1 MPAAIRKP
9 KQSLTTEND
18 LETGEP
24 DPVLDMPAERRAIS
38 GSIWMFVISSVFYFL
53 PVANGIVAG
62 LIGGF
67 KIGNTRMALT
77 AAAGVL
83 LFTTAVSWM
92 LFTMMPIPLMG
103 GISNQIQIAIL
114 IALSDA
120 GLFIG
125 AGVGGTIA
133 QNRIDRL
140 NRA

>member
-1 MPAAIRKP
+1 MPATIRKP
-9 KQSLTTEND
+9 VLTQTNLTE
-18 LETGEP
+18 LETGES
-24 DPVLDMPAERRAIS
+24 VLDMPTERSAIA
-38 GSIWMFVISSVFYFL
+38 GSLWMFAISSVFYFL

-83 LFTTAVSWM
+83 LFTTVVSWM
-92 LFTMMPIPLMG
+92 LFTTLPIPLMG

-114 IALSDA
+114 IALSDV